1 VGDTDRCYAGLG
13 LGDGAAGGVAAAT
26 TARAEEYEEVLGRL
40 SSLISQKV
48 RAHTGNRGN
57 QWELLERYIQ
67 VRCPLL
73 TLLRPSPLLNP
84 VGMYCLIRA
93 DLAVTVRA
101 DSGAGGAH
109 RADEGDPCRGD
120 QREGKSLAIQI
131 RNPESVRCCV
141 VPSILRCT
149 NFINQVVGQAW
160 CSTET

>member
-120 QREGKSLAIQI
+120 QREGKITSYPNQKFREYPMLRGFLLFCDVATL
-131 RNPESVRCCV
+131 
-141 VPSILRCT
+141 SISSGAL
-149 NFINQVVGQAW
+149 V
-160 CSTET
+160 

>member
-1 VGDTDRCYAGLG
+1 

-120 QREGKSLAIQI
+120 QREGKITSY
-131 RNPESVRCCV
+131 P
-141 VPSILRCT
+141 
-149 NFINQVVGQAW
+149 NQKSRECPMLCGSFYSAMYKLYQSSSGAGLVLN
-160 CSTET
+160 